1 MGSKYENLLE
11 SGSGNVVQSF
21 FDNYLKSNAD
31 FRNSAGFRM
40 TVIRESVGVCC
51 AWCQDLV
58 GVYDYDNRPADVY
71 ARHKNCN
78 CVVMTKTERGTY
90 QDAWSKKEFD
100 SYRDARIERAEKI
113 IEELEADMKLTA
125 AERLKRVEAVKAAT
139 EAFETEQQISD
150 AVGNNLKTRFR
161 RNRVRK

>member
-1 MGSKYENLLE
+1 MDSKYANLLD

-40 TVIRESVGVCC
+40 TVIRESVGACC

-58 GVYDYDNRPADVY
+58 GVYDYDNRPSDVY
-71 ARHKNCN
+71 ARHQNCT

-90 QDAWSKKEFD
+90 QDAWSKKEYGE
-100 SYRDARIERAEKI
+100 YRDARIERAEEI
-113 IEELEADMKLTA
+113 IKELEASKLTA

-139 EAFETEQQISD
+139 EAFEAEQQIAES
-150 AVGNNLKTRFR
+150 VGNSMKTRFR